1 MWPQLP
7 AAGFASMGTGLGS
20 AGRVWGAQEGAQ
32 VGLGWLE
39 GFGMIRR
46 VWDDQEGAQLDLG

>member
-39 GFGMIRR
+39 GFGMVRR
-46 VWDDQEGAQLDLG
+46 IFRWV